1 MSALCHG
8 ANQPCRGPCVEWLT
22 VRFVSQPVALRCTLT
37 SNISIDHDIY
47 KCYTPSIMSTVLAPP
62 TISIKDA
69 AARLGVH
76 ENTVRAWFDGGILK
90 GYMSPTGR
98 RKVMLDSVERRTRE
112 MFGVPAGAV
121 ELGEPT
127 APPGQLDTLEQ
138 MQSRL
143 P

>member
-1 MSALCHG
+1 L
-8 ANQPCRGPCVEWLT
+8 PPR
-22 VRFVSQPVALRCTLT
+22 VA
-37 SNISIDHDIY
+37 ISKIYIDYDIY
-47 KCYTPSIMSTVLAPP
+47 KNYNHSTMNTVLAPP

-98 RKVMLDSVERRTRE
+98 RKVLLDSVERRTRE
-112 MFGVPAGAV
+112 MFGAPAGTV
-121 ELGEPT
+121 ELGKPT
-127 APPGQLDTLEQ
+127 APPAQLDTLERA
-138 MQSRL
+138 QSRL

>member
-1 MSALCHG
+1 
-8 ANQPCRGPCVEWLT
+8 
-22 VRFVSQPVALRCTLT
+22 VA
-37 SNISIDHDIY
+37 SKIYIDHDIY
-47 KCYTPSIMSTVLAPP
+47 KCYNPSVMSTVLAPP

-76 ENTVRAWFDGGILK
+76 ENTVRAWFDDGILK

-112 MFGVPAGAV
+112 MFGVPADAV
-121 ELGEPT
+121 ELGEAT

-138 MQSRL
+138 AQIRL

>member
-1 MSALCHG
+1 MPSRNARIGSLWG
-8 ANQPCRGPCVEWLT
+8 ASRAPATPR
-22 VRFVSQPVALRCTLT
+22 RAA
-37 SNISIDHDIY
+37 ISKIYIDYDIY
-47 KCYTPSIMSTVLAPP
+47 KSYNHSIMSTVLAPP

-69 AARLGVH
+69 SARLGVH

-98 RKVMLDSVERRTRE
+98 RKVLLDSVERRTRE
-112 MFGVPAGAV
+112 MFGVPGSAV

-127 APPGQLDTLEQ
+127 APPGQLDALERAQ
-138 MQSRL
+138 GLL

>member
-1 MSALCHG
+1 M
-8 ANQPCRGPCVEWLT
+8 
-22 VRFVSQPVALRCTLT
+22 RFVARLSRAAPRRSQQ
-37 SNISIDHDIY
+37 IYIDHDIH
-47 KCYTPSIMSTVLAPP
+47 KCYNSSIMSTVLAPP

-76 ENTVRAWFDGGILK
+76 ENTVRAWFDDGILK

-112 MFGVPAGAV
+112 MFGVPVRAV

-127 APPGQLDTLEQ
+127 APPRQLDTLEQ
-138 MQSRL
+138 AQSCL

>member
-1 MSALCHG
+1 
-8 ANQPCRGPCVEWLT
+8 
-22 VRFVSQPVALRCTLT
+22 VAGR
-37 SNISIDHDIY
+37 IYIDSYIY
-47 KCYTPSIMSTVLAPP
+47 KSYSPSIMSTALAPP
-62 TISIKDA
+62 TISIKNA

-98 RKVMLDSVERRTRE
+98 RKVLLDSVERRTRE
-112 MFGVPAGAV
+112 MFGVPASAV

-127 APPGQLDTLEQ
+127 TPPRQLNRPERAQ
-138 MQSRL
+138 GRL

>member
-1 MSALCHG
+1 MPSKNARMGSLWG
-8 ANQPCRGPCVEWLT
+8 ASRAPAAP
-22 VRFVSQPVALRCTLT
+22 RCAAT
-37 SNISIDHDIY
+37 SKIYIDEDIY
-47 KCYTPSIMSTVLAPP
+47 RSYNNSIMSTVLAPP

-98 RKVMLDSVERRTRE
+98 RKVLLDSVERRTRE
-112 MFGVPAGAV
+112 MFGVPGSAV
-121 ELGEPT
+121 ELGKPT
-127 APPGQLDTLEQ
+127 APPRQLDTLERAQ
-138 MQSRL
+138 GLL

>member
-1 MSALCHG
+1 MGSLVGSPHG
-8 ANQPCRGPCVEWLT
+8 GPCVEWLAM
-22 VRFVSQPVALRCTLT
+22 RFVSQTLSRFRCAVP
-37 SNISIDHDIY
+37 SNIYIDHDIY
-47 KCYTPSIMSTVLAPP
+47 KCYNPSIMSTVLAPP

-138 MQSRL
+138 AQSRL

>member
-1 MSALCHG
+1 VHDTPHRA
-8 ANQPCRGPCVEWLT
+8 AINK
-22 VRFVSQPVALRCTLT
+22 
-37 SNISIDHDIY
+37 IYIDFDIY
-47 KCYTPSIMSTVLAPP
+47 RSYNRSIMSTVLAPP
-62 TISIKDA
+62 TIPIKGA

-76 ENTVRAWFDGGILK
+76 ENTVRAWFDSGILK

-98 RKVMLDSVERRTRE
+98 RKVLLDSVERRTRE
-112 MFGVPAGAV
+112 MFGVPADAV

-138 MQSRL
+138 AQSRL

>member
-1 MSALCHG
+1 
-8 ANQPCRGPCVEWLT
+8 
-22 VRFVSQPVALRCTLT
+22 
-37 SNISIDHDIY
+37 
-47 KCYTPSIMSTVLAPP
+47 MSTILAPP

-112 MFGVPAGAV
+112 MFGVPTSAV

-127 APPGQLDTLEQ
+127 APPRQLDTLRQ
-138 MQSRL
+138 AQGRL

>member
-1 MSALCHG
+1 MGSLWG
-8 ANQPCRGPCVEWLT
+8 ASRAPAAPRCAVAS
-22 VRFVSQPVALRCTLT
+22 RFY
-37 SNISIDHDIY
+37 IDYDIY
-47 KCYTPSIMSTVLAPP
+47 ISYNHSIMSTVLAPP

-98 RKVMLDSVERRTRE
+98 RKVLLDSVERRARE
-112 MFGVPAGAV
+112 MFGVPTDTV
-121 ELGEPT
+121 ELGKPT
-127 APPGQLDTLEQ
+127 APPAQLDTLERA
-138 MQSRL
+138 QSRL

>member
-1 MSALCHG
+1 M
-8 ANQPCRGPCVEWLT
+8 
-22 VRFVSQPVALRCTLT
+22 RFRRPGTLAPRCAVA
-37 SNISIDHDIY
+37 SNIYIDHDIY
-47 KCYTPSIMSTVLAPP
+47 KCYNHSIMSTVLAPP

-138 MQSRL
+138 AQSRL

>member
-1 MSALCHG
+1 LWA
-8 ANQPCRGPCVEWLT
+8 ALT
-22 VRFVSQPVALRCTLT
+22 VGLCGVADDALVSQALLRPCFAVASKTY
-37 SNISIDHDIY
+37 IDHDIY
-47 KCYTPSIMSTVLAPP
+47 KDYNPSIMSTVLAPP

-76 ENTVRAWFDGGILK
+76 ENTVRAWFDSGILM

-112 MFGVPAGAV
+112 MFGVPVGAV
-121 ELGEPT
+121 ELGKPT
-127 APPGQLDTLEQ
+127 DPPGQLDTLEQ
-138 MQSRL
+138 AQSRL

>member
-1 MSALCHG
+1 
-8 ANQPCRGPCVEWLT
+8 
-22 VRFVSQPVALRCTLT
+22 
-37 SNISIDHDIY
+37 
-47 KCYTPSIMSTVLAPP
+47 MSTVLAPP

-90 GYMSPTGR
+90 GYTSPTGR
-98 RKVMLDSVERRTRE
+98 RKVLLDSVESRTRE
-112 MFGVPAGAV
+112 MFGVPGSAV

-127 APPGQLDTLEQ
+127 APPGQLDTLERAQ
-138 MQSRL
+138 GRL